1 MKLITPVGTLMNSSW
16 VIAGVQT
23 ILIHTYVR
31 KNHTSHG
38 QLMLRSEGVVRYILS
53 VSQYIQR
60 DSLKKSFYD
69 GSGVWVHI
77 ISPANFSI
85 FLLTHLKPRST
96 WEISAF
102 FTLKKHTGYLQLPSI
117 QNGKKGK

>member
-1 MKLITPVGTLMNSSW
+1 MTQGGISMNSWW

-23 ILIHTYVR
+23 ISIHTYGK
-31 KNHTSHG
+31 KNPTSLG
-38 QLMLRSEGVVRYILS
+38 QPMQHSEGVVHYILS
-53 VSQYIQR
+53 VNQYIQR

-85 FLLTHLKPRST
+85 FLLTRLKPKST

-102 FTLKKHTGYLQLPSI
+102 FTLSAPTPLPLRQRYFGEMDHS
-117 QNGKKGK
+117 

>member
-1 MKLITPVGTLMNSSW
+1 MTQGGISMNSLW

-23 ILIHTYVR
+23 ISIHTYVGR
-31 KNHTSHG
+31 NHTLHG
-38 QLMLRSEGVVRYILS
+38 QLTLHSEGVVRYILS

-69 GSGVWVHI
+69 GSGVWAHI

-85 FLLTHLKPRST
+85 FLLIHQKPRST
-96 WEISAF
+96 WEISNSF
-102 FTLKKHTGYLQLPSI
+102 ILKKHTGYLQLQSLWS
-117 QNGKKGK
+117 GAKVSL